1 MPVPSKRKITMSKIL
16 VVDDEA
22 IITMQLEERLSAMG
36 YTVAGMASSGED
48 AIEKAR
54 RLTPDLVLMDIV
66 MPGKMN
72 GIEATKIIT
81 KELDIPVVFVTAY
94 ADDAIIEKA
103 KSARPYGYIVKPFN
117 ELEIKAAIEV
127 ALFRKAAEKEEKT
140 LLVSAREDIRAG
152 PGTGQPLPDDL
163 ACLDLPEIKTVLL
176 QDIFTDIVL
185 FLYTDQVAKEPIF
198 KFALEEGIKKGGRNL
213 FAYFQSTLPKY
224 YPKEIQKKELYSHR
238 IKRKEVYSLLTILEK
253 CTGSLSGSG
262 KPEALQILLDFSETD
277 EFDDILAI
285 RNLLHAKKETGIPVS
300 GILAMNI
307 GKIDHTLIKSLAEGI
322 PKIIVS
328 TGKETTLSFAHHTF
342 PAGSVSVVPQS
353 TIDDVVKRSLEPVI
367 LSLLDK
373 PISGY
378 DIVHEIHNRYN
389 VLIPQA
395 RVYTHLHDLM
405 DNGYLE
411 IKVSGKSK
419 LYCPTE
425 TGKKHIRQ
433 KLDNFKQVFRHIMGE
448 ESGIARDIHD
458 KT

>member
-1 MPVPSKRKITMSKIL
+1 MSKIL

-22 IITMQLEERLSAMG
+22 IITMQLEERLNVMG
-36 YTVAGMASSGED
+36 YTVAGMAASGED

-54 RLTPDLVLMDIV
+54 HTRPDLVLMDIV

-72 GIEATKIIT
+72 GIEAAKIIT

-127 ALFRKAAEKEEKT
+127 ALFRKTAEREEQDLRKS
-140 LLVSAREDIRAG
+140 VQEKNV
-152 PGTGQPLPDDL
+152 PGTGADLLGQDDV

-213 FAYFQSTLPKY
+213 FAYFNSPLQKY
-224 YPKEIQKKELYSHR
+224 FPKEIQRKELYAHR
-238 IKRKEVYSLLTILEK
+238 IKRNELYALLPVLEK
-253 CTGSLSGSG
+253 CTESLLIPGTPDS
-262 KPEALQILLDFSETD
+262 LQILFDFSETG
-277 EFDDILAI
+277 EFDDILAV
-285 RNLLHAKKETGIPVS
+285 RKFLLAKKKNGLPVCGIFAV
-300 GILAMNI
+300 NI
-307 GKIDHTLIKSLAEGI
+307 GKIDHTLIQSLAEGI

-328 TGKETTLSFAHHTF
+328 TGKETTLSFAHHSF
-342 PAGSVSVVPQS
+342 PAGSLSVVPQS
-353 TIDDVVKRSLEPVI
+353 TIDDVVKKSLEPVV

-378 DIVHEIHNRYN
+378 DIVHEIHNRYK

-395 RVYTHLHDLM
+395 RIYTLLHELLD
-405 DNGYLE
+405 DGYLE

-425 TGKKHIRQ
+425 AGRKHISQ
-433 KLDNFKQVFRHIMGE
+433 KLNDFKQVFRHIMGGG
-448 ESGIARDIHD
+448 SGTGADNPDI
-458 KT
+458 K

>member
-1 MPVPSKRKITMSKIL
+1 MSKIL

-22 IITMQLEERLSAMG
+22 IITMQLEERLSIMG
-36 YTVAGMASSGED
+36 YTVAGMAASGED
-48 AIEKAR
+48 AVEKAR
-54 RLTPDLVLMDIV
+54 RIRPDLVLMDIV

-72 GIEATKIIT
+72 GIEAAMIIRT
-81 KELDIPVVFVTAY
+81 ELDIPVVFVTAY
-94 ADDAIIEKA
+94 ADDAIIEQA

-127 ALFRKAAEKEEKT
+127 ALFRKAAEQEETKT
-140 LLVSAREDIRAG
+140 LASAQEKNGAG
-152 PGTGQPLPDDL
+152 TAASLPGQDGAT
-163 ACLDLPEIKTVLL
+163 CLDLPEIKTVLL
-176 QDIFTDIVL
+176 QDIFTDLVL

-224 YPKEIQKKELYSHR
+224 FPKEVQKKELYTHR
-238 IKRKEVYSLLTILEK
+238 IKQKEVYALLPVLDK
-253 CTGSLSGSG
+253 CTDTLSDSG
-262 KPEALQILLDFSETD
+262 APDSLQILLDFSETE

-285 RNLLHAKKETGIPVS
+285 RKLLLQKKETTIPVC

-307 GKIDHTLIKSLAEGI
+307 GKIDHTRIQSVAEGI

-328 TGKETTLSFAHHTF
+328 TGNETTLSFAHHTF

-353 TIDDVVKRSLEPVI
+353 TIDDVVKKSLEPVV

-378 DIVHEIHNRYN
+378 DIVHEIHNRYR

-395 RVYTHLHDLM
+395 RVYTLLHDLL

-411 IKVSGKSK
+411 IRVSGKSK

-425 TGKKHIRQ
+425 KGKKHISR
-433 KLDNFKQVFRHIMGE
+433 KLDDFKQVFRHIMG
-448 ESGIARDIHD
+448 SGRGDVAGIQD
-458 KT
+458 KKS